1 MGLLRWGRRQSSVE
15 AEDPR
20 TDVSTRSVFRNH
32 RRRNARFIVGLF
44 FLAAFSV
51 LYVARN
57 FFIPVAL
64 ALLFAL
70 ILAPAVRALRRCRL
84 PDAAG
89 AAIVLV
95 AFLGLLALAGYFLAG
110 PLSAWIERGPEMW
123 SRLSARFE
131 SITQPIREL
140 KATTE
145 RTGVDPAQPAPPAP
159 PIALKQTGLLKT
171 LAAQT
176 GAAVTLAGTAF
187 ILLYFLLATGDP
199 LLASIMAAVSN
210 STHRE
215 RVLAISQDIKQ
226 RISKYLFTV
235 TLINFSEGVLIAG
248 GVALAGMP
256 TPLLWGALH
265 ALLNFIPYLGAI
277 TGLAIT
283 TLAAFVSFDTL
294 PRQLIP
300 PAIYLGVMVL
310 DNFASPMVL
319 GKRLILNPVLVF
331 VSLMLWGWL
340 WGIAGILIAIPL
352 LLALKIIC
360 DHIPD
365 WERYGRILSAGKQD
379 S

>member
-1 MGLLRWGRRQSSVE
+1 MGLLRWGRRQSSVGAGE
-15 AEDPR
+15 PR
-20 TDVSTRSVFRNH
+20 SDVSPRSVFRNH
-32 RRRNARFIVGLF
+32 RRRNAQFIVGLF

-131 SITQPIREL
+131 SITQPMREL

-145 RTGVDPAQPAPPAP
+145 RTGFDAAPSAPAP

-176 GAAVTLAGTAF
+176 GAAVSLAGTAF

-199 LLASIMAAVSN
+199 LLTSIMAAVSN
-210 STHRE
+210 PAHRE
-215 RVLAISQDIKQ
+215 RVLAISQEIKQ

-235 TLINFSEGVLIAG
+235 TVINFSEGALIAG

-277 TGLAIT
+277 TGLGIT
-283 TLAAFVSFDTL
+283 ALAAFVSFDTL

-365 WERYGRILSAGKQD
+365 WGRYGRILSAGKQD